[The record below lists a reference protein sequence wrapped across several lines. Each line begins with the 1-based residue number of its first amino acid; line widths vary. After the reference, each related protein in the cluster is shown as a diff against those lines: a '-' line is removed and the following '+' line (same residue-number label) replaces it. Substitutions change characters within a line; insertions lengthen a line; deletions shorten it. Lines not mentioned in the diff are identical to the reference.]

1 MHTSAIDSVEH
12 APAREILSI
21 LLVEDDQMAAKVVRT
36 VLDRSFGEDG
46 RYYHAQ
52 TMAEACEQLERE
64 RFDVA
69 LLDLNLPD
77 SDADQTLGRFLERAS
92 EVPVIVLTGNNC
104 EDVGFQAVQAGAQD
118 FLVKGEYNDK
128 LLVRAIRYARERHRM
143 RTALERLAVMDEL
156 TGVYNRRGFQSVVGD
171 MISDRRKTWEGGVFF
186 FFDLDDFKQIND
198 THGHDSGDVA
208 LRLFADVLRQ
218 TFRKNAVVARNGGD
232 EFVVF
237 SPGLSRENL
246 QDVLTSFRLLLDKR
260 NEDAGLPFDIQT
272 SVGFS
277 VAEPSGNPKVED
289 YLAEADRLLYE
300 SKREKKALRQ

>member
-1 MHTSAIDSVEH
+1 MVPIETTESHQ
-12 APAREILSI
+12 AREILSI
-21 LLVEDDQMAAKVVRT
+21 LLVEDDSLAAKVVSA
-36 VLDRSFGEDG
+36 VLQRSFGGDC
-46 RYYHAQ
+46 RYHHAQ
-52 TMAEACEQLERE
+52 TMAEALSLLDSE

-77 SDADQTLGRFLERAS
+77 SDPEQTLDRFLQRAAD
-92 EVPVIVLTGNNC
+92 VPVIVLTGNNC

-128 LLVRAIRYARERHRM
+128 LLIRSIRYARERHRM

-171 MISDRRKTWEGGVFF
+171 MLSDRRKKWEGGVFF

-198 THGHDSGDVA
+198 QHGHDSGDMA

-237 SPGLSRENL
+237 SPALRRENL
-246 QDVLTSFRLLLDKR
+246 DDVFASFRLLLDKR
-260 NEDAGLPFDIQT
+260 NHESGLPFEIET

-277 VAEPSGNPKVED
+277 VAEPAKDARVED
-289 YLAEADRLLYE
+289 FLAEADRLLYE
-300 SKREKKALRQ
+300 SKRKKKAMR